1 MAEIITIKPEYQGP
15 RLNLILQPE
24 EEHLSIPLA
33 KTVRQLLEAL
43 KLPEET
49 ALIIRDGQLL
59 TPDRHLYPGNEVI
72 VRKVG
77 SRG

>member
-1 MAEIITIKPEYQGP
+1 M
-15 RLNLILQPE
+15 LQPE

-59 TPDRHLYPGNEVI
+59 TPDRHLYQGNEVI